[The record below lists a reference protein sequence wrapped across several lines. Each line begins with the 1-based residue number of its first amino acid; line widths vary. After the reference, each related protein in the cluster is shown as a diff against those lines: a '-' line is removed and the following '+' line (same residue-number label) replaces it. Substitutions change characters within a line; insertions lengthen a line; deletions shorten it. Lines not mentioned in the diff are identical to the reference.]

1 MGDSELPTCVR
12 GVYLIDPERKLQLRL
27 TYPISVGRNFF
38 EIIRVLDSLQI
49 TSYHQVQKG
58 LLSMYPN
65 VWMAILVLLHRP
77 HGRAC
82 LSSAVRVVSVPIACY
97 TSAIQRTSLAVI
109 VAPSCCGHVVVYR
122 IHCYVGVYRIH
133 CHSERYRVARAI
145 TRITRIARI
154 SHIPHF
160 TRITVIAV
168 SYSALSFASPLQ
180 QRALHPWFP
189 PFFLLHSKVAT
200 PANWKVGEDVVIL
213 PSVTDDTAADL
224 FPKGFT
230 SIKPYLRITPQP
242 DQ

>member
-1 MGDSELPTCVR
+1 MTEGKEGPGFVQLGIGDTVPNFTAQTQLGSITLWDFISGSWAVIVSFPADYSPVCTTEIGTLSKIKGEFDARNCKLLGISTDSVERHEGWIKDINETQDTDVTFPLISDEKGSILNDYGSLHPNAEGMGDSELPTCVR

-49 TSYHQVQKG
+49 TSYHQV
-58 LLSMYPN
+58 
-65 VWMAILVLLHRP
+65 
-77 HGRAC
+77 
-82 LSSAVRVVSVPIACY
+82 
-97 TSAIQRTSLAVI
+97 
-109 VAPSCCGHVVVYR
+109 
-122 IHCYVGVYRIH
+122 
-133 CHSERYRVARAI
+133 
-145 TRITRIARI
+145 
-154 SHIPHF
+154 
-160 TRITVIAV
+160 
-168 SYSALSFASPLQ
+168 
-180 QRALHPWFP
+180 
-189 PFFLLHSKVAT
+189 AT